1 MKVVLREVPKELRGG
16 TYITVDE
23 LAPHGDESAGFLVN
37 DEVFC
42 HAGGSDRTGTAR
54 IGHGYA
60 TRLELSRDQTQTMM
74 SRWIRMTLIWR

>member
-1 MKVVLREVPKELRGG
+1 MYTPADDWFRLRWPKGMKVVLREVPKELRGG

-42 HAGGSDRTGTAR
+42 HAGGF
-54 IGHGYA
+54 
-60 TRLELSRDQTQTMM
+60 
-74 SRWIRMTLIWR
+74 